1 MADGEK
7 INIAKAYIEV
17 IPSLEGSQKAI
28 ATEMGAVAEP
38 AAKEAGEKSG
48 KCFGEALAKG
58 IKTTSAIIAGALT
71 AATGAA
77 VATGKAF
84 VSAATD
90 VAEYGDSVQK
100 NAQKMNMSYQGY
112 QELSYILSRNGS
124 SIESLKSS
132 MVKLSQAAESNN
144 EAFQALGISQEELA
158 SMNPEQL
165 FNATL
170 QGLQNCTDESERMVL
185 ATKLLGK
192 SAASELGPTLN
203 MTASEM
209 EEMRQ
214 QAHDLGG
221 VLSDE
226 AIEDSAGFNDELLNM
241 KTALTGVKNGMM
253 SQFLPGISQVMKGL
267 SLVFSGK
274 GGVGEIKE
282 GLQTVISNI
291 TSLAPQF
298 FSLAQTL
305 IMSLLEG
312 FGPML
317 PQLATTIFSV
327 INQALVTVVTMLPQL
342 LPAITS
348 GISSIMQSLFE
359 CLPIITSSLFQ
370 LIGDLVTWLSDT
382 TNIETFVN
390 GIVDLTSQV
399 ASQMAEIL
407 PVLLP
412 AIVRIIGT
420 VANTLMSPQNIGTL
434 VKAVLQIA
442 GAIFVALVNC
452 VPELINFVV
461 GVFKNIWGYITT
473 FGGDF
478 LKSATKWIS
487 DVIVK
492 VAQFSKSIV
501 DKVRGLPGE
510 LLNIGKNLV
519 SGLWNGI
526 SDKLSWITS
535 KIKSMGSSITSAI
548 KKVFG
553 IHSPSKVWRQQI
565 GQNLGLS
572 IGLGFSDVMSDVK
585 NDMAAEMDGLTG
597 NMTATVQANGVSD
610 PLAGSEVTNYNGGNI
625 SINVYG
631 AEGQSVD
638 DLADKIAY
646 KLEDLTRR
654 KAAVFG

>member
-48 KCFGEALAKG
+48 KGFGEALAKG

-84 VSAATD
+84 IGAANDVSSMGDAIGDSAA
-90 VAEYGDSVQK
+90 
-100 NAQKMNMSYQGY
+100 KMGVSTKFY
-112 QELSYILSRNGS
+112 QEYDFVLQRAGS
-124 SIESLKSS
+124 SIDSLKTS
-132 MVKLSQAAESNN
+132 MKTLATAAVNGSD
-144 EAFQALGISQEELA
+144 AFAQLGISQEEVATL
-158 SMNPEQL
+158 SQEQL
-165 FNATL
+165 FDRTIKAL
-170 QGLQNCTDESERMVL
+170 QGVDDTVTRTAL
-185 ATKLLGK
+185 ASKLLGRG
-192 SAASELGPTLN
+192 ATELGAVLD
-203 MTASEM
+203 MTADEVAATKQEM
-209 EEMRQ
+209 Y
-214 QAHDLGG
+214 DLGAY
-221 VLSDE
+221 LDEDAISASDNYQ
-226 AIEDSAGFNDELLNM
+226 DTMLNM
-241 KTALTGVKNGMM
+241 KDSVKGLKISVMKD
-253 SQFLPGISQVMKGL
+253 FLPGVTSVMDGL
-267 SLVFSGK
+267 SKVFSGR
-274 GGVGEIKE
+274 GGVEEIQT
-282 GLQTVISNI
+282 GLKSVISNV
-291 TSLAPQF
+291 TAMAPQF

-305 IMSLLEG
+305 IISLLEG

-317 PQLATTIFSV
+317 PQLATTVFSV

-390 GIVDLTSQV
+390 GIVSLTSQI
-399 ASQMAEIL
+399 AAQMSEIL

-412 AIVRIIGT
+412 AIVRIIAT
-420 VANTLMSPQNIGTL
+420 VANTLMSPDNIKTL
-434 VKAVLQIA
+434 VGAVLQIA

-452 VPELINFVV
+452 VPELIEFVI
-461 GVFKNIWGYITT
+461 GVFKNIKGYVTQ

-478 LKSATKWIS
+478 LKNATKWIS

-519 SGLWNGI
+519 TGLWNGI
-526 SDKLSWITS
+526 SDKLSWVTN
-535 KIKSMGSSITSAI
+535 KIKGMGSSITSAI

-572 IGLGFSDVMSDVK
+572 IGLGFSDVMNDVK
-585 NDMAAEMDGLTG
+585 DDMAEEMNGLTG
-597 NMTATVQANGVSD
+597 NMTATVQANGISD
-610 PLAGSEVTNYNGGNI
+610 PLAGSEVNTYNGGNI

-631 AEGQSVD
+631 AEGQSID
-638 DLADKIAY
+638 ALADKIAY

>member
-17 IPSLEGSQKAI
+17 IPSLEGSQKTI
-28 ATEMGAVAEP
+28 SQEMGAATEP

-48 KCFGEALAKG
+48 KSFGESLAKG
-58 IKTTSAIIAGALT
+58 LKTTTAVIAGALT

-84 VSAATD
+84 ISAANDVSAM
-90 VAEYGDSVQK
+90 GDTIGD
-100 NAQKMNMSYQGY
+100 NAAKMGVSTKFY
-112 QELSYILSRNGS
+112 QEYDFILQRTGS
-124 SIESLKSS
+124 SIDSLKTS
-132 MVKLSQAAESNN
+132 MKTLANAAVSGS
-144 EAFQALGISQEELA
+144 EAFTALGISQEEVA
-158 SMNPEQL
+158 SLNQEQL
-165 FNATL
+165 FERTVQAL
-170 QGLQNCTDESERMVL
+170 QGVTDEQTRMAL
-185 ATKLLGK
+185 ASKLLGK
-192 SAASELGPTLN
+192 GALELGGVFN
-203 MTASEM
+203 MTASEV
-209 EEMRQ
+209 EATKQEMY
-214 QAHDLGG
+214 DLGAY
-221 VLSDE
+221 LDEDAISASDNYQ
-226 AIEDSAGFNDELLNM
+226 DTLLNM
-241 KTALTGVKNGMM
+241 KDSVKGLKISMM
-253 SQFLPGISQVMKGL
+253 KDFLPGVTSVMDGL
-267 SLVFSGK
+267 SKVFSGR
-274 GGVGEIKE
+274 GGVEEIQT
-282 GLQTVISNI
+282 GLKSVISNV
-291 TSLAPQF
+291 TAMAPQF

-305 IMSLLEG
+305 IISLLEG

-452 VPELINFVV
+452 VPELIEFVI
-461 GVFKNIWGYITT
+461 GVFKNIKGYVTQ

-478 LKSATKWIS
+478 LKNATKWIS

-492 VAQFSKSIV
+492 VAQFSKSVV
-501 DKVRGLPGE
+501 DKVRNLPSE

-519 SGLWNGI
+519 TGLWNGI
-526 SDKLSWITS
+526 SDKLSWVTN

-572 IGLGFSDVMSDVK
+572 IGLGFSDVMNDVK
-585 NDMAAEMDGLTG
+585 DDMAEEMNGLTG
-597 NMTATVQANGVSD
+597 NMTAEVTSNT
-610 PLAGSEVTNYNGGNI
+610 GSMMSGATTTNYNGGPIN
-625 SINVYG
+625 INVYG

-638 DLADKIAY
+638 AIAEAVAY
-646 KLEDLTRR
+646 KLEDITRR
-654 KAAVFG
+654 TREVFA

>member
-7 INIAKAYIEV
+7 INIAKAYIEI

-48 KCFGEALAKG
+48 KGFGEALAKG

-84 VSAATD
+84 IGAANDVSAM
-90 VAEYGDSVQK
+90 GDAIGD
-100 NAQKMNMSYQGY
+100 NAAKMGISTKSYQ
-112 QELSYILSRNGS
+112 EWDFILQRAGS
-124 SIESLKSS
+124 SIDS
-132 MVKLSQAAESNN
+132 MKTSMKTLANAAVSGS
-144 EAFQALGISQEELA
+144 EAFTALGISQEEIA
-158 SMNPEQL
+158 SLNQEQL
-165 FNATL
+165 FERTVTAL
-170 QGLQNCTDESERMVL
+170 QGVTDEQTRMAL
-185 ATKLLGK
+185 ASKLLGK
-192 SAASELGPTLN
+192 GALELGGVFN
-203 MTASEM
+203 MTASEV
-209 EEMRQ
+209 EATKQEMY
-214 QAHDLGG
+214 DLGAY
-221 VLSDE
+221 LDEDAISASDNYQ
-226 AIEDSAGFNDELLNM
+226 DTMLNM
-241 KTALTGVKNGMM
+241 KDSVKGLKISMM
-253 SQFLPGISQVMKGL
+253 KDFLPGVTSVMDGL
-267 SLVFSGK
+267 SKVFSGR
-274 GGVGEIKE
+274 GGVEEIQT
-282 GLQTVISNI
+282 GLKSVISNV
-291 TSLAPQF
+291 TAMAPQF

-305 IMSLLEG
+305 IISLLEG

-390 GIVDLTSQV
+390 GIVSLTSQI
-399 ASQMAEIL
+399 AAQMSEIL

-420 VANTLMSPQNIGTL
+420 VANTLMSPDNIKTL
-434 VKAVLQIA
+434 VGAVLQIA

-452 VPELINFVV
+452 VPELIEFVI
-461 GVFKNIWGYITT
+461 GVFKNIKGYVTQ

-478 LKSATKWIS
+478 LKNATKWIS

-492 VAQFSKSIV
+492 VAQFSKSVV

-519 SGLWNGI
+519 TGLWNGI
-526 SDKLSWITS
+526 SDKLSWVTN
-535 KIKSMGSSITSAI
+535 KIKNMGSSITSAI

-572 IGLGFSDVMSDVK
+572 IGLGFSDVMNDVK
-585 NDMAAEMDGLTG
+585 DDMAAEMDGLTG
-597 NMTATVQANGVSD
+597 NMTATVQANGISD
-610 PLAGSEVTNYNGGNI
+610 PLAGSEVNTYNGGNI

-631 AEGQSVD
+631 AEGQSID
-638 DLADKIAY
+638 ALADKIAY

>member
-7 INIAKAYIEV
+7 INIAKAYIEI

-48 KCFGEALAKG
+48 KGFGEALAKG

-84 VSAATD
+84 IGAANDVSAM
-90 VAEYGDSVQK
+90 GDAIGD
-100 NAQKMNMSYQGY
+100 NAAKMGISTKSYQ
-112 QELSYILSRNGS
+112 EWDFILQRAGS
-124 SIESLKSS
+124 SIDS
-132 MVKLSQAAESNN
+132 MKTSMKTLANAAVSGS
-144 EAFQALGISQEELA
+144 EAFTALGISQEEIA
-158 SMNPEQL
+158 SLNQEQL
-165 FNATL
+165 FERTVTAL
-170 QGLQNCTDESERMVL
+170 QGVTDEQTRMAL
-185 ATKLLGK
+185 ASKLLGK
-192 SAASELGPTLN
+192 GALELGGVFN
-203 MTASEM
+203 MTASEV
-209 EEMRQ
+209 EATKQEMY
-214 QAHDLGG
+214 DLGAY
-221 VLSDE
+221 LDEDAISASDNYQ
-226 AIEDSAGFNDELLNM
+226 DTMLNM
-241 KTALTGVKNGMM
+241 KDSVKGLKISMM
-253 SQFLPGISQVMKGL
+253 KDFLPGVTSVMDGL
-267 SLVFSGK
+267 SKVFSGR
-274 GGVGEIKE
+274 GGVEEIQT
-282 GLQTVISNI
+282 GLKSVISNV
-291 TSLAPQF
+291 TAMAPQF

-305 IMSLLEG
+305 IISLLEG

-390 GIVDLTSQV
+390 GIVSLTSQI
-399 ASQMAEIL
+399 AAQMSEIL

-420 VANTLMSPQNIGTL
+420 VANTLMSPDNIKTL
-434 VKAVLQIA
+434 VGAVLQIA

-452 VPELINFVV
+452 VPELIEFVI
-461 GVFKNIWGYITT
+461 GVFKNIKGYVTQ

-478 LKSATKWIS
+478 LKNATKWIS

-492 VAQFSKSIV
+492 VAQFSKSVV
-501 DKVRGLPGE
+501 DKVRNLPSE

-519 SGLWNGI
+519 TGLWNGI
-526 SDKLSWITS
+526 SDKLSWVTN
-535 KIKSMGSSITSAI
+535 KIKNMGSSITSAI

-572 IGLGFSDVMSDVK
+572 IGLGFSDVMNDVK
-585 NDMAAEMDGLTG
+585 DDMASEMDGLTG
-597 NMTATVQANGVSD
+597 NMTATVQANGISD
-610 PLAGSEVTNYNGGNI
+610 PLAGSEVNTYNGGNI

-631 AEGQSVD
+631 AEGQSID
-638 DLADKIAY
+638 ALADKIAY

>member
-48 KCFGEALAKG
+48 KGFGEALAKG

-84 VSAATD
+84 IGAANDVSAM
-90 VAEYGDSVQK
+90 GDAIGD
-100 NAQKMNMSYQGY
+100 NAAKMGISTKSYQ
-112 QELSYILSRNGS
+112 EWDFILQRAGS
-124 SIESLKSS
+124 SIDS
-132 MVKLSQAAESNN
+132 MKTSMKTLANAAVSGS
-144 EAFQALGISQEELA
+144 EAFTALGISQEEIA
-158 SMNPEQL
+158 SLNQEQL
-165 FNATL
+165 FERTVTAL
-170 QGLQNCTDESERMVL
+170 QGVTDEQTRMAL
-185 ATKLLGK
+185 ASKLLGK
-192 SAASELGPTLN
+192 GALELGGVFN
-203 MTASEM
+203 MTASEV
-209 EEMRQ
+209 EATKQEMY
-214 QAHDLGG
+214 DLGAY
-221 VLSDE
+221 LDEDAISASDNYQ
-226 AIEDSAGFNDELLNM
+226 DTMLNM
-241 KTALTGVKNGMM
+241 KDSVKGLKISMM
-253 SQFLPGISQVMKGL
+253 KDFLPGVTSVMDGL
-267 SLVFSGK
+267 SKVFSGR
-274 GGVGEIKE
+274 GGVEEIQT
-282 GLQTVISNI
+282 GLKSVISNV
-291 TSLAPQF
+291 TAMAPQF

-305 IMSLLEG
+305 IISLLEG

-390 GIVDLTSQV
+390 GIVSLTSQI
-399 ASQMAEIL
+399 AAQMSEIL

-420 VANTLMSPQNIGTL
+420 VANTLMSPDNIKTL
-434 VKAVLQIA
+434 VGAVLQIA

-452 VPELINFVV
+452 VPELIEFVI
-461 GVFKNIWGYITT
+461 GVFKNIKGYVTQ

-478 LKSATKWIS
+478 LKNATKWIS
-487 DVIVK
+487 DVIIK

-501 DKVRGLPGE
+501 DKVRNLPSE

-519 SGLWNGI
+519 TGLWNGI
-526 SDKLSWITS
+526 SDKLSWVTN
-535 KIKSMGSSITSAI
+535 KIKNMGSSITSAI

-572 IGLGFSDVMSDVK
+572 IGLGFSDVMNDVK
-585 NDMAAEMDGLTG
+585 DDMAAEMDGLTG
-597 NMTATVQANGVSD
+597 NMTATVQANGISD
-610 PLAGSEVTNYNGGNI
+610 PLAGSEVNTYNGGNI

-631 AEGQSVD
+631 AEGQSID
-638 DLADKIAY
+638 ALADKIAY

>member
-7 INIAKAYIEV
+7 INIAKAYIEI

-48 KCFGEALAKG
+48 KGFGEALAKG

-84 VSAATD
+84 IGAANDVSAM
-90 VAEYGDSVQK
+90 GDAIGD
-100 NAQKMNMSYQGY
+100 NAAKMGISTKSYQ
-112 QELSYILSRNGS
+112 EWDFILQRAGS
-124 SIESLKSS
+124 SIDS
-132 MVKLSQAAESNN
+132 MKTSMKTLANAAVSGS
-144 EAFQALGISQEELA
+144 EAFTALGISQEEIA
-158 SMNPEQL
+158 SLNQEQL
-165 FNATL
+165 FERTVTAL
-170 QGLQNCTDESERMVL
+170 QGVTDEQTRMAL
-185 ATKLLGK
+185 ASKLLGK
-192 SAASELGPTLN
+192 GALELGGVFN
-203 MTASEM
+203 MTASEV
-209 EEMRQ
+209 EATKQEMY
-214 QAHDLGG
+214 DLGAY
-221 VLSDE
+221 LDEDAISASDNYQ
-226 AIEDSAGFNDELLNM
+226 DTMLNM
-241 KTALTGVKNGMM
+241 KDSVKGLKISMM
-253 SQFLPGISQVMKGL
+253 KDFLPGVTSVMDGL
-267 SLVFSGK
+267 SKVFSGR
-274 GGVGEIKE
+274 GGVEEIQT
-282 GLQTVISNI
+282 GLKSVISNV
-291 TSLAPQF
+291 TAMAPQF

-305 IMSLLEG
+305 IISLLEG

-390 GIVDLTSQV
+390 GIVSLTSQI
-399 ASQMAEIL
+399 AAQMSEIL

-420 VANTLMSPQNIGTL
+420 VANTLMSPDNIKTL
-434 VKAVLQIA
+434 VGAVLQIA

-452 VPELINFVV
+452 VPELIEFVI
-461 GVFKNIWGYITT
+461 GVFKNIKGYVTQ

-478 LKSATKWIS
+478 LKNATKWIS

-492 VAQFSKSIV
+492 VAQFSKSVV
-501 DKVRGLPGE
+501 DKVRGLPSE

-519 SGLWNGI
+519 TGLWNGI
-526 SDKLSWITS
+526 SDKLSWVTN
-535 KIKSMGSSITSAI
+535 KIKNMGSSITSAI

-572 IGLGFSDVMSDVK
+572 IGLGFSDVMNDVK
-585 NDMAAEMDGLTG
+585 DDMAAEMDGLTG
-597 NMTATVQANGVSD
+597 NMTATVQANGISD
-610 PLAGSEVTNYNGGNI
+610 PLAGSEVNTYNGGNI

-631 AEGQSVD
+631 AEGQSID
-638 DLADKIAY
+638 ALADKIAY

>member
-17 IPSLEGSQKAI
+17 IPSLEGSQKI
-28 ATEMGAVAEP
+28 ISQEMGAATEP

-48 KCFGEALAKG
+48 KSFGESLAKG
-58 IKTTSAIIAGALT
+58 LKTTTAVIAGALT

-84 VSAATD
+84 IGAANDVSSMGDAIGDSAA
-90 VAEYGDSVQK
+90 
-100 NAQKMNMSYQGY
+100 KMGVSTKFY
-112 QELSYILSRNGS
+112 QEYDFVLQRAGS
-124 SIESLKSS
+124 SIDSLKTS
-132 MVKLSQAAESNN
+132 MKTLANAAVNGSD
-144 EAFQALGISQEELA
+144 AFAQLGISQEEVA
-158 SMNPEQL
+158 SLNQEQL
-165 FNATL
+165 FERTVTAL
-170 QGLQNCTDESERMVL
+170 QGVDDTVTRTAL
-185 ATKLLGK
+185 ASKLLGK
-192 SAASELGPTLN
+192 GATELGGIFD
-203 MTASEM
+203 MTASEV
-209 EEMRQ
+209 EATKQEMY
-214 QAHDLGG
+214 DLGAYMDEDAIAA
-221 VLSDE
+221 SDNYQ
-226 AIEDSAGFNDELLNM
+226 DTMLNM
-241 KTALTGVKNGMM
+241 QDSVKGLKISMM
-253 SQFLPGISQVMKGL
+253 KDFLPGVTSVMDGL
-267 SLVFSGK
+267 SKVFSGR
-274 GGVGEIKE
+274 GGVEEIQT
-282 GLQTVISNI
+282 GLKSVISNV
-291 TSLAPQF
+291 TAMAPQF

-305 IMSLLEG
+305 IISLLEG

-452 VPELINFVV
+452 VPELIEFVI
-461 GVFKNIWGYITT
+461 GVFKNIKGYVTQ

-478 LKSATKWIS
+478 LKNATKWIS

-519 SGLWNGI
+519 TGLWNGI
-526 SDKLSWITS
+526 SDKISWVTN
-535 KIKSMGSSITSAI
+535 KIKGMGSSITSAI

-553 IHSPSKVWRQQI
+553 IHSPSRVWRKEI

-572 IGLGFSDVMSDVK
+572 VGLGFSDVMNDVK
-585 NDMAAEMDGLTG
+585 DDMAEEMNGLTG
-597 NMTATVQANGVSD
+597 NMTAEVTSNT
-610 PLAGSEVTNYNGGNI
+610 GSMMSGTTTTTNYNGGTVNFYI
-625 SINVYG
+625 TASDYSSIDAI
-631 AEGQSVD
+631 AE
-638 DLADKIAY
+638 ACAY
-646 KLEDLTRR
+646 KLEALKRQ
-654 KAAVFG
+654 KEEVFA

>member
-1 MADGEK
+1 MANGEH
-7 INIAKAYIEV
+7 IEVAKAYITI
-17 IPSLEGSQKAI
+17 IPSLEGSQKTISQEMNA
-28 ATEMGAVAEP
+28 ATEP

-48 KCFGEALAKG
+48 KSFGESLAKG
-58 IKTTSAIIAGALT
+58 LKTTTAVIAGALT

-84 VSAATD
+84 ISAANDVSAMGDTI
-90 VAEYGDSVQK
+90 GDS
-100 NAQKMNMSYQGY
+100 AAKMGVSTKFY
-112 QELSYILSRNGS
+112 QEYDFVLQRAGS
-124 SIESLKSS
+124 SIDSLKTS
-132 MVKLSQAAESNN
+132 MKTLATAAVNGSD
-144 EAFQALGISQEELA
+144 AFAQLGISQEEVA
-158 SMNPEQL
+158 SLNQEQL
-165 FNATL
+165 FERTVTAL
-170 QGLQNCTDESERMVL
+170 QGVDDTVTRTAL
-185 ATKLLGK
+185 ASKLLGK
-192 SAASELGPTLN
+192 GATELGGIFD
-203 MTASEM
+203 MTASEV
-209 EEMRQ
+209 EATKQEMY
-214 QAHDLGG
+214 DLGAY
-221 VLSDE
+221 LDEDAISASDNYQ
-226 AIEDSAGFNDELLNM
+226 DTLLNM
-241 KTALTGVKNGMM
+241 KDSVKGLKISMM
-253 SQFLPGISQVMKGL
+253 KDFLPGVTSVMDGL
-267 SLVFSGK
+267 SKVFSGR
-274 GGVGEIKE
+274 GGVEEIQT
-282 GLQTVISNI
+282 GLKSVISNV
-291 TSLAPQF
+291 TAMAPQF

-305 IMSLLEG
+305 IISLLEG

-359 CLPIITSSLFQ
+359 CLPIITNSLFQ

-452 VPELINFVV
+452 VPELIEFVI
-461 GVFKNIWGYITT
+461 GVFKNIKGYVTQ

-478 LKSATKWIS
+478 LKNATKWIS

-492 VAQFSKSIV
+492 VTQFSKSIV
-501 DKVRGLPGE
+501 DKVRNLPSE
-510 LLNIGKNLV
+510 LLNIGKNLI

-553 IHSPSKVWRQQI
+553 IHSPSRVWRKEI

-572 IGLGFSDVMSDVK
+572 VGLGFSDVMNDVK
-585 NDMAAEMDGLTG
+585 DDMAEEMNGLTG
-597 NMTATVQANGVSD
+597 NMTAEVTSNT
-610 PLAGSEVTNYNGGNI
+610 GSMMSGATTTNYNGGPIN
-625 SINVYG
+625 INVYG

-638 DLADKIAY
+638 AIAEAVAY
-646 KLEDLTRR
+646 KLEDITRR
-654 KAAVFG
+654 TREVFA

>member
-48 KCFGEALAKG
+48 KGFGEALAKG

-84 VSAATD
+84 IGAANDVSAM
-90 VAEYGDSVQK
+90 GDAIGD
-100 NAQKMNMSYQGY
+100 NAAKMGISTKSYQ
-112 QELSYILSRNGS
+112 EWDFILQRAGS
-124 SIESLKSS
+124 SIDS
-132 MVKLSQAAESNN
+132 MKTSMKTLANAAVSGS
-144 EAFQALGISQEELA
+144 EAFTALGISQEEIA
-158 SMNPEQL
+158 SLNQEQL
-165 FNATL
+165 FERTVTAL
-170 QGLQNCTDESERMVL
+170 QGVTDEQTRMAL
-185 ATKLLGK
+185 ASKLLGK
-192 SAASELGPTLN
+192 GALELGGVFN
-203 MTASEM
+203 MTASEV
-209 EEMRQ
+209 EATKQEMY
-214 QAHDLGG
+214 DLGAY
-221 VLSDE
+221 LDEDAISASDNYQ
-226 AIEDSAGFNDELLNM
+226 DTMLNM
-241 KTALTGVKNGMM
+241 KDSVKGLKISMM
-253 SQFLPGISQVMKGL
+253 KDFLPGVTSVMDGL
-267 SLVFSGK
+267 SKVFSGR
-274 GGVGEIKE
+274 GGVEEIQT
-282 GLQTVISNI
+282 GLKSVISNV
-291 TSLAPQF
+291 TAMAPQF

-305 IMSLLEG
+305 IISLLEG

-327 INQALVTVVTMLPQL
+327 LNQALVTVVTMLPQL

-390 GIVDLTSQV
+390 GIVSLTSQI
-399 ASQMAEIL
+399 AAQMSEIL

-420 VANTLMSPQNIGTL
+420 VANTLMSPDNIKTL
-434 VKAVLQIA
+434 VGAVLQIA

-452 VPELINFVV
+452 VPELIEFVI
-461 GVFKNIWGYITT
+461 GVFKNIKGYVTQ

-478 LKSATKWIS
+478 LKNATKWIS
-487 DVIVK
+487 DVIIK

-501 DKVRGLPGE
+501 DKVRNLPSE

-519 SGLWNGI
+519 TGLWNGI
-526 SDKLSWITS
+526 SDKLSWVTN
-535 KIKSMGSSITSAI
+535 KIKNMGSSITSAI

-572 IGLGFSDVMSDVK
+572 IGLGFSDVMNDVK
-585 NDMAAEMDGLTG
+585 DDMAAEMDGLTG
-597 NMTATVQANGVSD
+597 NMTATVQANGISD
-610 PLAGSEVTNYNGGNI
+610 PLAGSEVNTYNGGNI

-631 AEGQSVD
+631 AEGQSID
-638 DLADKIAY
+638 ALADKIAY

>member
-17 IPSLEGSQKAI
+17 IPSLEGSQKI
-28 ATEMGAVAEP
+28 ISQEMGAATEP

-48 KCFGEALAKG
+48 KSFGESLAKG
-58 IKTTSAIIAGALT
+58 LKTTTAVIAGALT

-84 VSAATD
+84 IGAANQVSSMGDAIGDSAA
-90 VAEYGDSVQK
+90 
-100 NAQKMNMSYQGY
+100 KMGVSIRFY
-112 QELSYILSRNGS
+112 QEYDFVLQRAGS
-124 SIESLKSS
+124 SIDSLKTS
-132 MVKLSQAAESNN
+132 MKTLANAAVNGSD
-144 EAFQALGISQEELA
+144 AFAQLGISQEEVA
-158 SMNPEQL
+158 SLNQEQL
-165 FNATL
+165 FERTVTAL
-170 QGLQNCTDESERMVL
+170 QGVDDTVTRTAL
-185 ATKLLGK
+185 ASKLLGK
-192 SAASELGPTLN
+192 GATELGGIFDMTADEVAATKQEMYDLGAYMDEDAIAASDNYQDTMLN
-203 MTASEM
+203 M
-209 EEMRQ
+209 Q
-214 QAHDLGG
+214 
-221 VLSDE
+221 
-226 AIEDSAGFNDELLNM
+226 DSVKGLKISMM
-241 KTALTGVKNGMM
+241 KD
-253 SQFLPGISQVMKGL
+253 FLPGVTSVMDGL
-267 SLVFSGK
+267 SKVFSGR
-274 GGVGEIKE
+274 GGVEEIQT
-282 GLQTVISNI
+282 GLKSVISNV
-291 TSLAPQF
+291 TAMAPQF

-305 IMSLLEG
+305 IISLLEG

-399 ASQMAEIL
+399 ASQMAKIL

-478 LKSATKWIS
+478 LKSATKWIA

-492 VAQFSKSIV
+492 VAQFSKSVV
-501 DKVRGLPGE
+501 DKVRGLPNE

-519 SGLWNGI
+519 TGLWNGI
-526 SDKLSWITS
+526 SDKLSWVTN
-535 KIKSMGSSITSAI
+535 KIKNMGSSITSAI

-572 IGLGFSDVMSDVK
+572 IGLGFSDVMNDVK
-585 NDMAAEMDGLTG
+585 DDMAEEMNGLTG
-597 NMTATVQANGVSD
+597 NMTAEVTSNT
-610 PLAGSEVTNYNGGNI
+610 GSMMSGATTTNYNGGPIN
-625 SINVYG
+625 INVYG

-638 DLADKIAY
+638 AIAEAVAY
-646 KLEDLTRR
+646 KLEDITRR
-654 KAAVFG
+654 TREVFA

>member
-17 IPSLEGSQKAI
+17 IPSLEGSQKI
-28 ATEMGAVAEP
+28 ISQEMGAATEP

-48 KCFGEALAKG
+48 KSFGESLAKG
-58 IKTTSAIIAGALT
+58 LKTTTAVIAGALT

-84 VSAATD
+84 IGAANDVSSMGDAIGDSAA
-90 VAEYGDSVQK
+90 
-100 NAQKMNMSYQGY
+100 KMGVSTKFY
-112 QELSYILSRNGS
+112 QEYDFVLQRAGS
-124 SIESLKSS
+124 SIDSLKTS
-132 MVKLSQAAESNN
+132 MKTLANAAVNGSD
-144 EAFQALGISQEELA
+144 AFAQLGISQEEVA
-158 SMNPEQL
+158 SLNQEQL
-165 FNATL
+165 FERTVTAL
-170 QGLQNCTDESERMVL
+170 QGVDDTVTRTAL
-185 ATKLLGK
+185 ASKLLGK
-192 SAASELGPTLN
+192 GATELGGIFDMTADEVAATKQEMYDLGAYMDEDAIAASDNYQDTMLN
-203 MTASEM
+203 M
-209 EEMRQ
+209 Q
-214 QAHDLGG
+214 
-221 VLSDE
+221 
-226 AIEDSAGFNDELLNM
+226 DSVKGLKISMM
-241 KTALTGVKNGMM
+241 KD
-253 SQFLPGISQVMKGL
+253 FLPGVTSVMDGL
-267 SLVFSGK
+267 SKVFSGR
-274 GGVGEIKE
+274 GGVEEIQT
-282 GLQTVISNI
+282 GLKSVISNV
-291 TSLAPQF
+291 TAMAPQF

-305 IMSLLEG
+305 IISLLEG

-382 TNIETFVN
+382 TNIESFVN
-390 GIVDLTSQV
+390 GIVDLTAQI
-399 ASQMAEIL
+399 AAQMSEIL

-420 VANTLMSPQNIGTL
+420 VANTLMSPQNISTL

-442 GAIFVALVNC
+442 SAIFVALVNC
-452 VPELINFVV
+452 VPELINFVI
-461 GVFKNIWGYITT
+461 GIFTNIKGYVTQ

-478 LKSATKWIS
+478 LKNATKWIA

-492 VAQFSKSIV
+492 VAQFSKSVV
-501 DKVRGLPGE
+501 DKVKGLPGE

-519 SGLWNGI
+519 TGLWNGI
-526 SDKLSWITS
+526 SDKLSWVTN
-535 KIKSMGSSITSAI
+535 KIKNMGSSITSAI

-572 IGLGFSDVMSDVK
+572 IGLGFSDVMNDVK
-585 NDMAAEMDGLTG
+585 DDMAEEMNGLTG
-597 NMTATVQANGVSD
+597 NMTTEVTSNTGSMMSGATT
-610 PLAGSEVTNYNGGNI
+610 TNYNGGPIN
-625 SINVYG
+625 INVYG

-638 DLADKIAY
+638 AIAEAVAY
-646 KLEDLTRR
+646 KLEDITRR
-654 KAAVFG
+654 TREVFA

>member
-48 KCFGEALAKG
+48 KGFGEALAKG

-84 VSAATD
+84 IGAANDVSAM
-90 VAEYGDSVQK
+90 GDAIGD
-100 NAQKMNMSYQGY
+100 NAAKMGISTKSYQ
-112 QELSYILSRNGS
+112 EWDFILQRAGS
-124 SIESLKSS
+124 SIDS
-132 MVKLSQAAESNN
+132 MKTSMKTLANAAVSGS
-144 EAFQALGISQEELA
+144 EAFTALGISQEEIA
-158 SMNPEQL
+158 SLNQEQL
-165 FNATL
+165 FERTVTAL
-170 QGLQNCTDESERMVL
+170 QGVTDEQTRMAL
-185 ATKLLGK
+185 ASKLLGK
-192 SAASELGPTLN
+192 GALELGGVFN
-203 MTASEM
+203 MTASEV
-209 EEMRQ
+209 EATKQEMY
-214 QAHDLGG
+214 DLGAY
-221 VLSDE
+221 LDEDAISASDNYQ
-226 AIEDSAGFNDELLNM
+226 DTMLNM
-241 KTALTGVKNGMM
+241 KDSVKGLKISMM
-253 SQFLPGISQVMKGL
+253 KDFLPGVTSVMDGL
-267 SLVFSGK
+267 SKVFSGR
-274 GGVGEIKE
+274 GGVDEIQT
-282 GLQTVISNI
+282 GLKSVITNV
-291 TSLAPQF
+291 TAMAPQF

-305 IMSLLEG
+305 IISLLEG

-327 INQALVTVVTMLPQL
+327 LNQALVTVVTMLPQL

-390 GIVDLTSQV
+390 GIVSLTSQI
-399 ASQMAEIL
+399 ATQMSEIL

-420 VANTLMSPQNIGTL
+420 VANTLMSPDNIKTL
-434 VKAVLQIA
+434 VGAVLQIA

-452 VPELINFVV
+452 VPELIEFVI
-461 GVFKNIWGYITT
+461 GVFKNIKGYVTQ

-478 LKSATKWIS
+478 LKNATKWIS
-487 DVIVK
+487 DVIIK

-501 DKVRGLPGE
+501 DKVRNLPSE

-519 SGLWNGI
+519 TGLWNGI
-526 SDKLSWITS
+526 SDKLSWVTN
-535 KIKSMGSSITSAI
+535 KIKNMGSSITSAI

-572 IGLGFSDVMSDVK
+572 IGLGFSDVMNDVK
-585 NDMAAEMDGLTG
+585 DDMAAEMDGLTG
-597 NMTATVQANGVSD
+597 NMTATVQANGISD
-610 PLAGSEVTNYNGGNI
+610 PLAGSEVNTYNGGNI

-631 AEGQSVD
+631 TEGQSID
-638 DLADKIAY
+638 ALADKIAY